1 MERRQ
6 RHSGSGNN
14 TLNQKIDTLNNSIN
28 DLVDVLEKLS
38 SKTENRGGSG
48 GYNNPFIRPGSR
60 RRGSQRDI
68 DREFYYEWS
77 QYYKAPKRN
86 KKWADMSNRERMEYN
101 EKKNARKQEAQEYVR
116 RSNEREN
123 LYREMRS
130 SRFGSTAV
138 GRYAQSVMERSQRIE
153 DYGMMGKYMQTN
165 AEKIGKGLFGSG
177 KAGAYASKA
186 IGTFGKSI
194 GGLSKILGGPFTT
207 GIVLAVD
214 AVKLFAKVL
223 GAANAYVARLVNFQT
238 DLNEM
243 SFQKSID
250 ISNLINE
257 RQVEAAK
264 YIGDLNLKQIEIES
278 QNFLQAIDILTKQF
292 VKATEIAVGPLT
304 KGINETAYDAAS
316 SYLDYQAEQEKFAL
330 ERQMR
335 QGQLTRFQE
344 RRDIEYGNFR
354 NVSSRKEENIEAKF
368 NYNSL
373 LKTYETAL
381 EAYTDITG
389 TLADPLIKDSEIEK
403 EAQKPIVL
411 PNGKRSTSAADVV
424 SNNQDIIDKLS
435 EIKITRLDKALGIG
449 QGELAK
455 TLLKNLSQ
463 PELFKAESVEVV
475 SQQISNLTNTIANI
489 QEQVGNKQIEI
500 ATEAAKKYID
510 ASLEA
515 KKMWLQLSQKTEQWL
530 DKFDEVTN
538 NLGVSLGYTNR
549 KQLDTF
555 QTSMFEASKVAAKF
569 GKSFEDV
576 TRMQQTFVETSGRN
590 KIMGQHDY
598 GQLLGLGKYLGDNDL
613 AANYAS
619 EMEIFNT
626 GVSDSVDMLDEAL
639 QDVNKMGLNGRKYT
653 KTLVDNLKLAQKYQ
667 FKEGTKSL
675 MNMAKWAENTR
686 FNLGALGGMLDKVR
700 EGGLENVITM
710 GAQFQVLGGHA
721 AMNADPLAMMYES
734 YADPEAYA
742 KRMQDMTKGYGQ
754 IDKKT
759 GETKFS
765 GNEVMMMQQLAKV
778 QGRSLED
785 VQNEVRA
792 RNKREVVARQLSG
805 DFDEDQ
811 QAFISN
817 NATYNKETGRFEVK
831 VKRGNEYVD
840 TDVNQLTKDDLE
852 NLMPEKHNERMEDY
866 MSTVIDYLAKMT
878 GEENLQKTMLGEKL
892 NEPRKEAY
900 DERLKIAHENFT
912 KEFET
917 YVTNAKEG
925 MKLANEKFKDY
936 INMWQN
942 NTDAQGPGLDQINA
956 ATSNIASALD
966 NTAEIISN
974 SNQMILD
981 SIARAKFGS
990 SNVSGKDET
999 EGWMNTATMT
1009 GKIPISTPQT
1019 TEDGIITNSNKP
1031 MVTQASNVTKIND
1044 GLVKSDPKDVAIFA
1058 KEGGVIGNFLD
1069 NLYSDVHSSMGGN
1082 SMHFD
1087 TIKVEMS
1094 GSLDLSSGGQSVDI
1108 INEIQNNPILLR
1120 SLSRMLA
1127 QQISASMNGGRGVP
1141 NLGIGSI

>member
-123 LYREMRS
+123 LYREMRG

-153 DYGMMGKYMQTN
+153 DYGMMGKYMQAN
-165 AEKIGKGLFGSG
+165 AGKIGRGLFGSG
-177 KAGAYASKA
+177 KAGTYASKA
-186 IGTFGKSI
+186 IGTFGKVIS
-194 GGLSKILGGPFTT
+194 GASKILSGPFVTA
-207 GIVLAVD
+207 IMLAVD
-214 AVKLFAKVL
+214 A
-223 GAANAYVARLVNFQT
+223 
-238 DLNEM
+238 
-243 SFQKSID
+243 
-250 ISNLINE
+250 
-257 RQVEAAK
+257 
-264 YIGDLNLKQIEIES
+264 LKQIGKAMNQWKGATADMYEN
-278 QNFLQAIDILTKQF
+278 QTKQEQLQYEQS
-292 VKATEIAVGPLT
+292 KQEMLIENQMKIENISAQGDIQMKMLETQSATMLEALKMTSAQYAKSVDIALGPLT
-304 KGINETAYDAAS
+304 KSINEAAYDAAMS
-316 SYLDYQAEQEKFAL
+316 SIDVATQKEKLDLHKEQREVQYGRYKEQRELQQAGKIAGLEAEKGVVQTQYITQSRQEALDFQQKFAREHWLQNIVRNPKNNNISSQNGTKVEEDTNNGNINIVTGEKFKSITNTKDAGIEDIDNPNAWIDAL
-330 ERQMR
+330 QKTIGYQ
-335 QGQLTRFQE
+335 QGQQAKNQAMLHNANQVLTQSA
-344 RRDIEYGNFR
+344 D
-354 NVSSRKEENIEAKF
+354 
-368 NYNSL
+368 YN
-373 LKTYETAL
+373 
-381 EAYTDITG
+381 
-389 TLADPLIKDSEIEK
+389 
-403 EAQKPIVL
+403 
-411 PNGKRSTSAADVV
+411 
-424 SNNQDIIDKLS
+424 
-435 EIKITRLDKALGIG
+435 
-449 QGELAK
+449 K
-455 TLLKNLSQ
+455 TLTDAQYQLAQTQKDY
-463 PELFKAESVEVV
+463 A
-475 SQQISNLTNTIANI
+475 IDIANKQLDI
-489 QEQVGNKQIEI
+489 AVESQEIVID
-500 ATEAAKKYID
+500 TAAEVKKT
-510 ASLEA
+510 
-515 KKMWLQLSQKTEQWL
+515 WLQLAQNTEKWL
-530 DKFDEVTN
+530 EKFDSVTN
-538 NLGVSLGYTNR
+538 NLGINLGYTNKR
-549 KQLDTF
+549 QLHDY
-555 QTSMFEASKVAAKF
+555 QTSMFSIVKDVAAKF
-569 GKSFEDV
+569 GQSIEEV
-576 TRMQQTFVETSGRN
+576 AHAQESYIQSTGRN

-831 VKRGNEYVD
+831 VKGANGQYVD
-840 TDVNQLTKDDLE
+840 KEVSQLTE
-852 NLMPEKHNERMEDY
+852 NDIKEIMPEGHNEKMEKY
-866 MSTVIDYLAKMT
+866 MQDVVSAVEGMKSEEIAQKADLAASTY
-878 GEENLQKTMLGEKL
+878 EEML
-892 NEPRKEAY
+892 NAY
-900 DERLKIAHENFT
+900 TERAKIAHESYAKHRDQYIEET
-912 KEFET
+912 K
-917 YVTNAKEG
+917 KG
-925 MKLANEKFKDY
+925 MDAATKAFNDY
-936 INMWQN
+936 IGIF
-942 NTDAQGPGLDQINA
+942 D
-956 ATSNIASALD
+956 
-966 NTAEIISN
+966 
-974 SNQMILD
+974 
-981 SIARAKFGS
+981 
-990 SNVSGKDET
+990 
-999 EGWMNTATMT
+999 
-1009 GKIPISTPQT
+1009 
-1019 TEDGIITNSNKP
+1019 DGN
-1031 MVTQASNVTKIND
+1031 
-1044 GLVKSDPKDVAIFA
+1044 KDV
-1058 KEGGVIGNFLD
+1058 
-1069 NLYSDVHSSMGGN
+1069 
-1082 SMHFD
+1082 D
-1087 TIKVEMS
+1087 T
-1094 GSLDLSSGGQSVDI
+1094 SVKNI
-1108 INEIQNNPILLR
+1108 EEK
-1120 SLSRMLA
+1120 A
-1127 QQISASMNGGRGVP
+1127 
-1141 NLGIGSI
+1141 